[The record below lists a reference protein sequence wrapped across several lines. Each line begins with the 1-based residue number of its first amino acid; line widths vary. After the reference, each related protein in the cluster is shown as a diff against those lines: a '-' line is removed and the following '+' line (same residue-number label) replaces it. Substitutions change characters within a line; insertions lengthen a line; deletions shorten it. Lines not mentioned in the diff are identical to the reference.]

1 MQMSN
6 ADVSKD
12 ANSVPGFPQDAF
24 MESPAM
30 AMDAAVAKPETYGL
44 RPGWSGYM
52 QGMMT
57 LIRVLP
63 SDQYD
68 HIVNLREN
76 PAHHKSGHDAQHAG
90 STRKV
95 ASHEIATR
103 EIHHDTKPAS
113 HRSAT
118 NR

>member
-1 MQMSN
+1 MNMPMQMQMASAA
-6 ADVSKD
+6 ADVSKN

-30 AMDAAVAKPETYGL
+30 AMDATVAKPETHGL

-63 SDQYD
+63 PDQYA
-68 HIVNLREN
+68 HIINLREN
-76 PAHHKSGHDAQHAG
+76 QRTRNSSRAAQHAG
-90 STRKV
+90 
-95 ASHEIATR
+95 
-103 EIHHDTKPAS
+103 PP
-113 HRSAT
+113 
-118 NR
+118 